1 MIHFTRRAMQ
11 VLMGVD
17 ATEEL
22 VTLCGFQRL
31 PPYEARYMGYSI
43 PPDYYRHP
51 LPPEEVLVGE
61 LRGEAIAEW
70 RMRRILFSALS
81 NVLAGHAAQYPDW
94 ECFVWGDDRLV
105 SPRGIC
111 PDCAS
116 RIQID
121 MVGAFYVAIDRML
134 EQGVMPPSL
143 APFTR
148 GPGESPT
155 ELLLEFLRELGPQP
169 KHMLERFVWA
179 RAHPDEVDEQETV
192 GDGVHVNYLHLE
204 RASASMWATNWNG
217 MLRRGTLIRIDSEGE
232 RPLYAAGTRSRRR

>member
-1 MIHFTRRAMQ
+1 MQ

-31 PPYEARYMGYSI
+31 PPYEARYMGY
-43 PPDYYRHP
+43 PNPYDYYTQQ
-51 LPPEEVLVGE
+51 PPQKEALVGE
-61 LRGEAIAEW
+61 RRGGAVAEW
-70 RMRRILFSALS
+70 KMRRVLFAALR
-81 NVLAGHAAQYPDW
+81 NVLAGHAVEYPDW
-94 ECFVWGDDRLV
+94 ERPDWGNDDLI

-121 MVGAFYVAIDRML
+121 IVGAVYVAIDQML
-134 EQGVMPPSL
+134 ERGVMPPSL

-179 RAHPDEVDEQETV
+179 RAHPDDVDEQETV
-192 GDGVHVNYLHLE
+192 GYGAHVNYLHME
-204 RASASMWATNWNG
+204 RASVGMWATNWGG
-217 MLRRGTLIRIDSEGE
+217 MIRRGTLIRIDSEGE
-232 RPLYAAGTRSRRR
+232 RPLYAAPSVRPPRRPSRTWRR